1 MNDFLAPSSEI
12 YSDSLLV
19 RMLRRVGAEGRQT
32 DVVTGEVGRVDRAGR
47 SGWCSVRSSTA
58 LLLSYGLRLQ
68 AETVRHRGLLDTTR
82 HQVRSDLTTITT
94 ATATFRH
101 CLREPSNSLNESFN

>member
-32 DVVTGEVGRVDRAGR
+32 DVVSEVRLGELTER
-47 SGWCSVRSSTA
+47 WPVRQDWSSTA
-58 LLLSYGLRLQ
+58 NTPQLQ
-68 AETVRHRGLLDTTR
+68 TT
-82 HQVRSDLTTITT
+82 H
-94 ATATFRH
+94 
-101 CLREPSNSLNESFN
+101 